1 MRKNKICLTT
11 FWALLILTFNTFP
24 ANSCSTELGSI
35 SGFTDPIY
43 DIEVV
48 GSYAYTVSGTGGFK
62 IVNLSNPSYPTI
74 VGGISTAESAIRLDV
89 LGNYAYVTAGKGY
102 LYVIDITNPQSPV
115 LKDSLQVGTSSVDHG
130 KGIMVVGS
138 YAYVVTYESGLH
150 IVNVSDPENISQEG
164 YFSVSNTSCVEVY
177 GNYAYVG
184 KTTGGMQIVDIT
196 SPTNPTNAGSFSGF
210 GVAYRTTVR
219 GTYLF
224 IANGDLVIYDIT
236 SPTTPSLIESFSMS
250 NITMDVNLSEDGMFA
265 YLANCNDQGGY
276 AVVVNVS
283 DVSDPVLECSFYD
296 RWVKSVG
303 VFGKLAISG
312 SSTGLKTA
320 EFDLPPVLSVSV
332 NPDQGRVEGRIS
344 GQETL
349 IINCGDGQTD
359 CSELL
364 SDLDQVELIAYPE
377 AGYAFDYFDDGTSCE
392 EDNPLTLTMNGDVRV
407 EGVFEEIINTVL
419 SPVVGELEEVST
431 QGNCSGTIWC
441 FNQHQTGTH
450 ILGGGIGG
458 SDDTYAWDVNLN
470 YPVYDSDDGIPVYA
484 VESGT
489 VALAYASSTN
499 AGGTYGQVLIEHTTN
514 GNSWWSGYLHMENIQ
529 VDAGDTVTVNTVI
542 GYISNI
548 GTDNNHLHFVIYSGE
563 NISGGLKSFSP
574 QVQER

>member
-1 MRKNKICLTT
+1 M
-11 FWALLILTFNTFP
+11 
-24 ANSCSTELGSI
+24 GSH
-35 SGFTDPIY
+35 
-43 DIEVV
+43 
-48 GSYAYTVSGTGGFK
+48 AYTVSGTGGFK

-164 YFSVSNTSCVEVY
+164 YFYISNTSCVEVY

-276 AVVVNVS
+276 AVVVNIS
-283 DVSDPVLECSFYD
+283 DIDDPVLECSFYD
-296 RWVKSVG
+296 RWIKSVG
-303 VFGKLAISG
+303 IFGKLAISG

-344 GQETL
+344 GQQNL

-364 SDLDQVELIAYPE
+364 SDLDQVELIAYPK

-392 EDNPLTLTMNGDVRV
+392 EDNPLTLTMNGDVSI
-407 EGVFEEIINTVL
+407 EGVFEEFGFRCAAGDFRFNLYSIGGQCTEYVRAETDIEIYGNANTWYQTAINDGYYTSQQPANSAIIVFDSQENMPYGHVGIVVNVDGNNITIRDSNWCENDCEIVNQHIINL
-419 SPVVGELEEVST
+419 S
-431 QGNCSGTIWC
+431 Q
-441 FNQHQTGTH
+441 
-450 ILGGGIGG
+450 
-458 SDDTYAWDVNLN
+458 
-470 YPVYDSDDGIPVYA
+470 YDIV
-484 VESGT
+484 
-489 VALAYASSTN
+489 
-499 AGGTYGQVLIEHTTN
+499 
-514 GNSWWSGYLHMENIQ
+514 
-529 VDAGDTVTVNTVI
+529 
-542 GYISNI
+542 GYI
-548 GTDNNHLHFVIYSGE
+548 YC
-563 NISGGLKSFSP
+563 SP
-574 QVQER
+574 PN